1 MPILLSE
8 SDAPSLADLVG
19 FVNARVPGLVSAVE
33 DGSQFNRHTKV
44 QGIGSLASADRHEIS
59 FIVSA
64 KYESELASTRACAVA
79 MQASLADSR
88 KANATALHPEGTTP
102 PEGNVCARSPYA
114 TVICTE
120 PYLFYAVVAGW
131 FEQTCRPKL
140 AATIH
145 PSAVIADDASVDP
158 SATIGPNV
166 VIGARSVIGAHT
178 HVQASCIIGD
188 DCEVGP
194 DSVIYPNVTLY
205 ARVRVGARAII
216 HAGVVLG
223 ADGFG
228 FAPNPVAGKGA
239 WGKIAQLGGVR
250 IGDDVEIGANT
261 TIDRGALEDTTIGN
275 GVKLDNLI
283 MIAHNCQ
290 IGDHTAMAACVGMA
304 GSTIVGQRCII
315 GGAAMFAGHLTV
327 VDDVQ
332 ISGGTAVTSD
342 IRKAGRY
349 TGVYPFDQHSDWQK
363 NAAVL
368 GQLAALRRRLRD
380 LERQDSTR

>member
-19 FVNARVPGLVSAVE
+19 FVNVRVPGLVSAVE
-33 DGSQFNRHTKV
+33 DGTQFDRHTKV
-44 QGIGSLASADRHEIS
+44 QGIGSLASAGTREIS

-64 KYESELASTRACAVA
+64 KYESELASTQACAVA

-88 KANATALHPEGTTP
+88 GSRAAESSAADNTHACDK
-102 PEGNVCARSPYA
+102 SPYA
-114 TVICTE
+114 TVICRE

-131 FEQTCRPKL
+131 FEQACRPEP
-140 AATIH
+140 AAAIH
-145 PSAVIADDASVDP
+145 PSAVVADDATVDP

-166 VIGARSVIGAHT
+166 VIGARSFIGANT
-178 HVQASCIIGD
+178 RIEANCTVGD

-205 ARVRVGARAII
+205 ERVRVGARAII

-228 FAPNPVAGKGA
+228 FAPNPMAGKGA

-342 IRKAGRY
+342 VRKAGRY
-349 TGVYPFDQHSDWQK
+349 TGVYPFDQHTDWQK

-368 GQLAALRRRLRD
+368 GQLSTLRRRLRD
-380 LERQDSTR
+380 LERRDSGV